1 MYIIVR
7 FTYSCMVDKNNARGT
22 YFWMTF
28 TMLSPT
34 EGSASVAKCDP
45 DEGSESD
52 SGMTAA
58 ATVTTHNHKGLCE
71 GRKSN

>member
-1 MYIIVR
+1 MINKSYEMR
-7 FTYSCMVDKNNARGT
+7 T

-58 ATVTTHNHKGLCE
+58 AVTIASVNRLCCGGIE
-71 GRKSN
+71 ER